1 MTKIDNSEFQLQ
13 TGETILNEQLPSKF
27 WTAGLYILTLGAW
40 SVWRKRHRFILTNKR
55 VVVRMGI
62 ITKSQVEIPLGRVQ
76 DISVVTSVVNG
87 SVIAFSSA
95 GGSLGASSIGPLTRA
110 QAREFAE
117 CLRNA
122 VTTTGAG
129 L

>member
-13 TGETILNEQLPSKF
+13 TGETILNEQLPSKL
-27 WTAGLYILTLGAW
+27 WTTGIYIFTLGLW

-62 ITKSQVEIPLGRVQ
+62 ITKSQVDIPLGRVQ

-95 GGSLGASSIGPLTRA
+95 GGSLGVSSIGPLTRA

>member
-27 WTAGLYILTLGAW
+27 WTTGIYILTLGLW

-62 ITKSQVEIPLGRVQ
+62 ITKSQVDIPLGRVQ

-87 SVIAFSSA
+87 SMIAFSSA
-95 GGSLGASSIGPLTRA
+95 GGSLGVSSIGPLTRA

-117 CLRNA
+117 CLRNV
-122 VTTTGAG
+122 VTTMGAG

>member
-27 WTAGLYILTLGAW
+27 WTTGIYIFTLGLW

-62 ITKSQVEIPLGRVQ
+62 ITKSQVDIPLGRVQ

-95 GGSLGASSIGPLTRA
+95 GGSLGVSSIGPLTRA
-110 QAREFAE
+110 QAREFGE

-122 VTTTGAG
+122 VTTLGAG